1 MYKTWYILKKKQD
14 YYFFNTKVNI
24 CITFILLFL
33 NTYLNNFKIYNIK
46 ITVIN

>member
-1 MYKTWYILKKKQD
+1 MVYIKKKQD

-33 NTYLNNFKIYNIK
+33 NTYLKNFEIYIIK
-46 ITVIN
+46 ITIIN